1 MNNVFSVTQKSE
13 LLYES
18 LNREGSHRKKSIT
31 LPGETPQNSR
41 WEANYFDPTTS
52 NSATEIVPK
61 LSCGSSHLFPAEKI
75 LQLPSIIILILV
87 VNDIPKIDYLGGKLY
102 LD

>member
-18 LNREGSHRKKSIT
+18 LNREGSHRKKKSIT

-52 NSATEIVPK
+52 NSDTEIVPK

-87 VNDIPKIDYLGGKLY
+87 VNDIPKIDYLGGKL
-102 LD
+102 